1 MRLLPS
7 PSFLRGLAVA
17 LVSLSLGSRA
27 RADFVGEL
35 FTNPT
40 TPAGIYHFDASG
52 SGTIGQ
58 WSLTTA
64 FSDSSGWAAV
74 NTVNVPAAVIL
85 EIHTELTGVGES
97 TAELR
102 FAYTAIGDT
111 TISIGNI
118 RAINSGSAVTGEGT
132 QSFSLSGF
140 QKEEPF
146 VYGIGSYR
154 GPHTFSMT
162 TGQTLTLVLTATATG
177 FTSED
182 AASVGV
188 RVWLQ
193 NISGSLT
200 AIPEPGTVAALMG
213 FAALGLVCVRRWTRR
228 RA

>member
-17 LVSLSLGSRA
+17 LVSFSLGSRV

-40 TPAGIYHFDASG
+40 TPAGIYHLDASG

-85 EIHTELTGVGES
+85 EIGTELTGVGES
-97 TAELR
+97 TAELW

-118 RAINSGSAVTGEGT
+118 RAINSGSAVTGDGT
-132 QSFSLSGF
+132 QGF
-140 QKEEPF
+140 EFRAFDPDQSF
-146 VYGIGSYR
+146 VYNSVGGKGS
-154 GPHTFSMT
+154 HTFSMT
-162 TGQTLTLVLTATATG
+162 TGQTLTFVLTATATG
-177 FTSED
+177 LTSED
-182 AASVGV
+182 TASVGV
-188 RVWLQ
+188 RIWLQ
-193 NISGSLT
+193 SISGSLT

-213 FAALGLVCVRRWTRR
+213 FAALGFVCVRRWTRR